1 VTTIYTGVL
10 QQAAADK
17 LNALPLP
24 ERALVVPVLRFRAA
38 DDADAM
44 RGFTDIMFRLYGFA
58 AEPGDFHIY
67 TDGRKL

>member
-1 VTTIYTGVL
+1 MTTIYTGVL

-24 ERALVVPVLRFRAA
+24 ERALVAPVLRFRAS
-38 DDADAM
+38 DDADAQAAFVDM
-44 RGFTDIMFRLYGFA
+44 MYRLYGFS